1 MLTTAYTRTTLC
13 LLLSLIGVTGIASAN
28 SWDTYTPRQKQQH
41 LVLSAQKQYNRKHL
55 QSNRRSFRG
64 DCSGFVHTVLWDNG
78 HSLDDFYRAYQYRTN
93 GVDLIHQYVTR
104 VGWVYKLQQ
113 PEKGDLV
120 FFSNTYDKNKDG
132 KHNDLL
138 THIGIIEN
146 IEKDGTIT
154 FLHYIQNKVRRGYM
168 NLQKPGMHMNNQKT
182 LNSYLRR
189 KTSPTTKTLA
199 SQLFTEFGHLQPRV

>member
-1 MLTTAYTRTTLC
+1 MTE
-13 LLLSLIGVTGIASAN
+13 IALAS

-41 LVLSAQKQYNRKHL
+41 LVWSAQKQYNRKHL
-55 QSNRRSFRG
+55 QSNRRSFRR

-78 HSLDDFYRAYQYRTN
+78 HSLDDFYRAYQYHTN
-93 GVDLIHQYVTR
+93 GVDLIYQYVKR
-104 VGWVYKLQQ
+104 IGWVYKLQQ

-132 KHNDLL
+132 KYNDLL

-168 NLQKPGMHMNNQKT
+168 NLQKPGMHRDNQKT
-182 LNSYLRR
+182 INSYLSR
-189 KTSPTTKTLA
+189 KTSPTKKTLA